1 VIHFAGHGWFDNAN
15 RRGGWI
21 FSENCRLS
29 ANEIFRVREVPRL
42 VFANACFSALVTDAE
57 NKGLDLDHH
66 EQSQQF
72 VGIAQ
77 ALFARGI
84 PNFIGAGWKVD
95 DISAREC
102 ASWFYARALGLKG
115 PSLQSELTGT
125 APPATIGEA
134 LCHARSQV
142 LAKYASS
149 SSWGAYQHY
158 GRVSDKLLPFA
169 NVKS

>member
-1 VIHFAGHGWFDNAN
+1 MPE
-15 RRGGWI
+15 
-21 FSENCRLS
+21 SEK
-29 ANEIFRVREVPRL
+29 
-42 VFANACFSALVTDAE
+42 
-57 NKGLDLDHH
+57 KGPDPDSD
-66 EQSQQF
+66 EQSQHF

-115 PSLQSELTGT
+115 PCLQSGLTGT

-134 LCHARSQV
+134 LRHARSQV
-142 LAKYASS
+142 LEKYPSS
-149 SSWGAYQHY
+149 SSWGAYQQY

-169 NVKS
+169 NVKN